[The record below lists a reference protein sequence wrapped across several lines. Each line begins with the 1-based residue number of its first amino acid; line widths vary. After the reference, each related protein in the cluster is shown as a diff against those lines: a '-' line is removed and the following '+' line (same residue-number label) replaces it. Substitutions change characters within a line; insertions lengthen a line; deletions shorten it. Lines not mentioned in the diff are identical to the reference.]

1 MRKGKVAFVLLCLL
15 FGSASYAEGD
25 AVSGDNSQSGDLN
38 TNTQDSTVNSNN
50 NTTTNSTTTQNVG
63 AGAGKPSPVMT
74 AISPSLM
81 SSGNDTCLKSKSI
94 GFQMDVL
101 GLSGGGYKQDE
112 ECNRRKDA
120 KVLKD
125 MGMSVAAVARM
136 CQNLDNWKAM
146 FSAGTPCPVL
156 VNGKMIF
163 GKNALIAMKTRP
175 ELYIPDY
182 NETSVTGKFKN
193 KEQYNSLLGIGVTND
208 ENEDIDGDTRSISE
222 RFRQSTA
229 DD

>member
-1 MRKGKVAFVLLCLL
+1 MGFNIMRKAALILLCLT
-15 FGSASYAEGD
+15 FFSSAYAQDDETND
-25 AVSGDNSQSGDLN
+25 QNGDLN

-50 NTTTNSTTTQNVG
+50 TTTSNSQTTQNVG
-63 AGAGKPSPVMT
+63 AGAGSPTPPPT

-81 SSGNDTCLKSKSI
+81 SSGNDTCLKSKSVAL
-94 GFQMDVL
+94 QMDIL

-125 MGMSVAAVARM
+125 LGMSIAAVARM
-136 CQNLDNWKAM
+136 CQNLENWKAM

-163 GKNALIAMKTRP
+163 GKNALIAMKRRP

-182 NETSVTGKFKN
+182 NEKTKFGKLKN
-193 KEQYNSLLGIGVTND
+193 QETYNSLLGIGVTID
-208 ENEDIDGDTRSISE
+208 EEETIDGGGLSVSE
-222 RFRQSTA
+222 RFRTKS
-229 DD
+229 D

>member
-1 MRKGKVAFVLLCLL
+1 MQKFAVILLCLL
-15 FGSASYAEGD
+15 FGSITYAETSENG
-25 AVSGDNSQSGDLN
+25 QTGDLN

-50 NTTTNSTTTQNVG
+50 NTTTSNNTTQNVG
-63 AGAGKPSPVMT
+63 AGAGKPTPPPT

-81 SSGNDTCLKSKSI
+81 SSGNDTCLKSKSVAL
-94 GFQMDVL
+94 QMDIL

-125 MGMSVAAVARM
+125 LGMTIASVARM

-146 FSAGTPCPVL
+146 FAAGTPCPVL

-182 NETSVTGKFKN
+182 EAKTLTGKFKN
-193 KEQYNSLLGIGVTND
+193 RERYNSLLGIGVTTD
-208 ENEDIDGDTRSISE
+208 ESEDINGDSLSVSE
-222 RFRQSTA
+222 RFRKSTT

>member
-1 MRKGKVAFVLLCLL
+1 MRKVAIVLLCLS
-15 FGSASYAEGD
+15 FGWNTYASEDEVDVENA
-25 AVSGDNSQSGDLN
+25 QTGDLN

-50 NTTTNSTTTQNVG
+50 TTTSNSSTVQNVG

-125 MGMSVAAVARM
+125 LGMTVASVARM
-136 CQNLDNWKAM
+136 CQNLENWKAM

-163 GKNALIAMKTRP
+163 GKNALLAMKTRP

-182 NETSVTGKFKN
+182 NERSISGKFIN
-193 KEQYNSLLGIGVTND
+193 KERYNSLLGIGVTID
-208 ENEDIDGDTRSISE
+208 ENENIDGDNRSISE
-222 RFRQSTA
+222 RFRESTA
-229 DD
+229 QD

>member
-1 MRKGKVAFVLLCLL
+1 MRKAALILLCLA
-15 FGSASYAEGD
+15 FCSMAYTQDDETND
-25 AVSGDNSQSGDLN
+25 QTGDLN

-50 NTTTNSTTTQNVG
+50 TTTSNSQTTQNVG
-63 AGAGKPSPVMT
+63 AGAGKPAPPPT
-74 AISPSLM
+74 AIAPSLM
-81 SSGNDTCLKSKSI
+81 SSGNDTCLKSKSVAL
-94 GFQMDVL
+94 QMDIL

-125 MGMSVAAVARM
+125 LGMTIASVARM

-182 NETSVTGKFKN
+182 NERSITGKTKN
-193 KEQYNSLLGIGVTND
+193 KQRYDSLLGIGVTAN
-208 ENEDIDGDTRSISE
+208 ESEDINGDSLSVSE
-222 RFRQSTA
+222 RFRKGTT